1 MKHIDTIALQGSID
15 DMRSRI
21 ASEQSAM
28 HKVQLGMVRWRSTPA
43 TPDQQER
50 TMDDAPSPA
59 SQVRWH
65 AEAQCHFMLWLE
77 QGGFAQAQAEFDNEL
92 APATADCSDNSDNSE
107 PVSKGALAQVKQA
120 TSHALPAHCND
131 CTA

>member
-28 HKVQLGMVRWRSTPA
+28 HKVQLGMVRWRSAPA
-43 TPDQQER
+43 TPDQEER
-50 TMDDAPSPA
+50 TMDDTPSPA

-65 AEAQCHFMLWLE
+65 AEAQCHFMCWLE
-77 QGGFAQAQAEFDNEL
+77 QGGFARAQAEFDSEL
-92 APATADCSDNSDNSE
+92 APATADYSDNSDNSE
-107 PVSKGALAQVKQA
+107 PASKGVLAQAKQVA
-120 TSHALPAHCND
+120 SPALPAHCND